1 MPRDSRTARARWLLA
16 LAGLMLASVL
26 ATAPAAVAQ
35 STTTTVPP
43 TTVAQQQAQPAQT
56 QAADPCDKNQTAIA
70 KRICQLGQNASRSVT
85 GAVTGAATNVVSAAG
100 DSALRSF
107 TAAVSSAGNWFLQK
121 VGGLINGTT
130 SPNVVNAGWFGSQYR
145 VMLALAVVIVLPVLL
160 VSVAQSIVRVDA
172 MQAIRSAFVYLPIAA
187 IFSAVAPAIVQ
198 LLIDSSDWMSTAIS
212 HNATESAQKFMTETG
227 SWLGAVGAG
236 TVNPAVPVF
245 GVLLGAIVVV
255 LGAFSIWLE
264 LLLRSAAIYVAVLFL
279 PLGFAAMVWPAG
291 WRWCRRLIEFLI
303 AIIFAKVF
311 IVAII
316 DMAAAG
322 LGAGG
327 LASFEGVLAGGALL
341 LMAAFTPIALLRLI
355 PLAEAAVVTAGQQRA
370 ALRQATQGATAFTS
384 TSVVSQMIQSRFRS
398 SGAGAAGAGAA
409 GWGAATAA
417 KAASSSVA
425 SARTRVASG
434 FNTMTPDVGGG
445 SAPDRGMSK
454 PLGVSPAAGPG
465 AAAAAASGATNGSGG
480 SGVSGVISGVSG
492 GSGGLGGP
500 STVSGNGVPRPLKPL
515 DLSPAAEAS
524 DA

>member
-1 MPRDSRTARARWLLA
+1 V
-16 LAGLMLASVL
+16 LAGLVLASVL
-26 ATAPAAVAQ
+26 VTAPAALAQ
-35 STTTTVPP
+35 TSTTAPP
-43 TTVAQQQAQPAQT
+43 TTVTGQQAPP
-56 QAADPCDKNQTAIA
+56 ADPCAKNQTAIA
-70 KRICQLGQNASRSVT
+70 KRICQLGQGASRTVT
-85 GAVTGAATNVVSAAG
+85 GAVSGAATNIVTAAG

-107 TAAVSSAGNWFLQK
+107 TSAVASAGNWFLQK

-130 SPNVVNAGWFGSQYR
+130 SPNVVNAKWFGSQYR
-145 VMLALAVVIVLPVLL
+145 VMLALAVVLSLPILL
-160 VSVAQSIVRVDA
+160 VSVAQAIVRVDA
-172 MQAIRSAFVYLPIAA
+172 MQAIRSAFVFLPIAA

-212 HNATESAQKFMTETG
+212 HNATDSAQKFMTQTG
-227 SWLGAVGAG
+227 GWLGAVGAG

-316 DMAAAG
+316 GMAAAG

-398 SGAGAAGAGAA
+398 SGATAAGAGAA
-409 GWGAATAA
+409 GWAAGAAPAAAA
-417 KAASSSVA
+417 KAANASVA
-425 SARTRVASG
+425 AARSKVTSG
-434 FNTMTPDVGGG
+434 FNTMTPEVGGG
-445 SAPDRGMSK
+445 PAPDRGVAR
-454 PLGVSPAAGPG
+454 PLPGPG
-465 AAAAAASGATNGSGG
+465 AAAAAASGGSAASGG
-480 SGVSGVISGVSG
+480 
-492 GSGGLGGP
+492 
-500 STVSGNGVPRPLKPL
+500 GNGVPRPLKPPTL
-515 DLSPAAEAS
+515 TPAPEGS
-524 DA
+524 VPDA